1 MEMQDTPIGYTI
13 LEEAHMATV
22 HPLHVS
28 DTDFTK
34 TVLESKPPVLVD
46 FWAEW
51 CGPCR
56 MVAPFV
62 EELARDY
69 AGKVVVAKMDT
80 DANPQTPMKYGIMGI
95 PTLIIFKDGK
105 EAERIV
111 GAVPK
116 AVIVKKLES
125 VLAKDVRPQIR
136 STEM

>member
-1 MEMQDTPIGYTI
+1 MTSAN
-13 LEEAHMATV
+13 L
-22 HPLHVS
+22 LHV
-28 DTDFTK
+28 TDADFNK
-34 TVLESKPPVLVD
+34 TVLESKLPVLVD

-56 MVAPFV
+56 MIAPIV

-105 EAERIV
+105 EADRIV

-116 AVIVKKLES
+116 AMITRKLDA
-125 VLAKDVRPQIR
+125 VLK
-136 STEM
+136 